1 MTEGAAPAASKASGD
16 QGDKA
21 GESLPAKSH
30 AEAEGDAP
38 MGAAPGKTEQV
49 DDAEDDYTSESTE
62 EVPAL
67 HGPPLST
74 GARMWTPSQFP
85 QTLILCKNLNSG
97 EFLAEEA
104 QLTRLGYGRTRA
116 VYTLPPR
123 AQHTY
128 PQDCV
133 LKLCMV
139 RQHSRLVHR
148 STPQENPVQEKLTL
162 GFQPKPTKEGRL
174 LPGFGS
180 WPPKPPAPR

>member
-1 MTEGAAPAASKASGD
+1 MPAKGESLPKAERPATDAAQGDLATGPGESLPSPSQLSGPTEGAAPAASKASGD

-67 HGPPLST
+67 HGTPLST

-97 EFLAEEA
+97 QFLPNKYRPD
-104 QLTRLGYGRTRA
+104 TC
-116 VYTLPPR
+116 TLVCKR
-123 AQHTY
+123 
-128 PQDCV
+128 
-133 LKLCMV
+133 
-139 RQHSRLVHR
+139 
-148 STPQENPVQEKLTL
+148 
-162 GFQPKPTKEGRL
+162 GQP
-174 LPGFGS
+174 
-180 WPPKPPAPR
+180 